1 MKYRYK
7 WQPTPVFLP
16 GKFQRQMIL
25 AGYRRGCKESD
36 VTEYIQ
42 TYTCTHTHTHTH
54 THITT
59 ASKYSEDAKL
69 FQNEIEYFF
78 KMSFL

>member
-1 MKYRYK
+1 M
-7 WQPTPVFLP
+7 FLH
-16 GKFQRQMIL
+16 GKFHRQMIL
-25 AGYRRGCKESD
+25 AGYRCGCKESD

-42 TYTCTHTHTHTH
+42 TYTCAHAHTHTH

-59 ASKYSEDAKL
+59 AFMYSEDAKL
-69 FQNEIEYFF
+69 LQNEIGYFL